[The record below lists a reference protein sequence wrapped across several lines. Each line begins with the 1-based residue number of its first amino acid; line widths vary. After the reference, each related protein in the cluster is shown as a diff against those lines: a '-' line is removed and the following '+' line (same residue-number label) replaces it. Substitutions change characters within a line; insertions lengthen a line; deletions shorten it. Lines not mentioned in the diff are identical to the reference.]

1 MNAEK
6 LAKASAG
13 FSVSM
18 SPLLKSQSNRW
29 LLHSG
34 EMVLSPGDEGAV
46 LSQVLGT

>member
-6 LAKASAG
+6 LAKASAA

-18 SPLLKSQSNRW
+18 SHLLKRQSNRW

-34 EMVLSPGDEGAV
+34 EMVLSGDEGAV
-46 LSQVLGT
+46 VSQVLGT